1 MALADKP
8 KHVEI
13 EMIKVKA
20 VITSLAKVLSHM
32 LAVCL
37 TEPGI
42 YDPTG
47 HVPNICCGS

>member
-1 MALADKP
+1 MALAETL

-13 EMIKVKA
+13 EMITGKA
-20 VITSLAKVLSHM
+20 VITSVTEVLSHM

-42 YDPTG
+42 YDSTG
-47 HVPNICCGS
+47 HVPNICCSS